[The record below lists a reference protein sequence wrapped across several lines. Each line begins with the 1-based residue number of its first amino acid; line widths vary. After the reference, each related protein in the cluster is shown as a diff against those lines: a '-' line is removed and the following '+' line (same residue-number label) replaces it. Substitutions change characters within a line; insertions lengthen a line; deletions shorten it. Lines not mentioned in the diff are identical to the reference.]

1 MKNFKS
7 LARKAF
13 AEALSGSFARKFSV
27 VEITSDLSQRS
38 ICVSTRNRG
47 ADVGL
52 DRSRRVQ

>member
-7 LARKAF
+7 PARKAF

-38 ICVSTRNRG
+38 HVHQRET
-47 ADVGL
+47 ADVGM